1 VIIFYLKIPMG
12 SLKWLSGSDQ
22 GLRRFVHNVWFLLKV
37 ILTELLDDT
46 RNWIRNNWIGKFTL
60 PRC

>member
-1 VIIFYLKIPMG
+1 MG